1 MNRIPFLVVLLAGL
15 LETLLPAA
23 SAHAQLAPEIGYV
36 YPSGGQAGTTVEVKL
51 GGYDWTP
58 DMQLFLHDARVKLE
72 MSGPPTAVLVPE
84 PPYWFGAKGRGPA
97 WPLPREFTARLTIPA
112 DVPAGPVRFQVANAN
127 GPSPSAVFYVGTMP
141 EVVEQPARKTPQ
153 ALAALPVTV
162 NGQIRLIEEVD
173 QFEFVASKAGPLTVE
188 LVARQMGSPLHG
200 MLKVHDEQGKLVL
213 DLADTEGRD
222 LAATFVARAGAKYT
236 LSLHDLDFAGDRS
249 YVYRLTLW
257 PGPRVQAAYPAA
269 GRRGQTQKVEFF
281 GIGLATGA
289 DVLESVTREVPFPAG
304 NAASFDYMLDTPAG
318 AARPFKLL
326 ISDLAEQVAAA
337 GAKNPELPLPCAVT
351 GSLEARFGSQQFR
364 VSLKKGEKWQFTAQT
379 DAIRSPLD
387 LELTLTDG
395 AGKEV
400 ATDDDSPGTTEPL
413 LNFAAPADGP
423 YLLTLT
429 DRSGKSGT
437 RGANYRLLI
446 EPQREGFQLT
456 VPPQL
461 AVPLGTTAKLA
472 VKLLPQAGFKGAVA
486 VTIAGLPEGV
496 SVPANL
502 SIPEGK
508 TDLAIDLTS
517 LADAPAVAG
526 LATIT
531 ASAKIGEQTVTVAK
545 PVLLATT
552 LKPRVKITPEGLD
565 DVRKVQRGST
575 FLAPLF
581 IERLE
586 GYQGP
591 ITLEMTA
598 KQQRHRQGLA
608 SDEFV
613 VPPEAKKVEY
623 PIFIPEW
630 METTKTSR
638 MILNGVVQVPDPKGN
653 LRTLVQRM
661 ELRIGVLPQGA
672 LLKLA
677 QGGAADGGELSVTV
691 GGEVQIPITLF
702 RAPEFREAV
711 QVELVSTELPP
722 GAFTALP
729 VTVAAGASTGKLALR
744 VSADAKLKGEHSLL
758 LRASSKK
765 DGKWP
770 VVSEVRIGLAV
781 QPAP

>member
-1 MNRIPFLVVLLAGL
+1 MNRITRIVALVLASV
-15 LETLLPAA
+15 A
-23 SAHAQLAPEIGYV
+23 SAPLAQAQLAPEIGYV

-58 DMQLFLHDARVKLE
+58 DMQIFLHDPRVKLE

-97 WPLPREFTARLTIPA
+97 WPLSREFTARLTIAA
-112 DVPAGPVRFQVANAN
+112 DVPAGPVLFQVANAN
-127 GPSPSAVFYVGTMP
+127 GPSPAAVFFVGTTP
-141 EVVEQPARKTPQ
+141 EVVEEPARKTPQ
-153 ALAALPVTV
+153 VLPVLPVTV
-162 NGQIRLIEEVD
+162 NGQIRLIEEID
-173 QFEFVASKAGPLTVE
+173 QFEFVAPKAGPLTVE
-188 LVARQMGSPLHG
+188 LVTRQMGSPLHG
-200 MLKVHDEQGKLVL
+200 MLKIRDDQGKVVL

-222 LAATFVARAGAKYT
+222 LAATFIARAGAKYT

-249 YVYRLTLW
+249 YVYRLLLW
-257 PGPRVQAAYPAA
+257 PGPRVPAAYPAA
-269 GRRGQTQKVEFF
+269 GRRGQTQKVEFV
-281 GIGLATGA
+281 GLGLATGG
-289 DVLESVTREVPFPAG
+289 DLLETVTREVPFPAG
-304 NAASFDYMLDTPAG
+304 HEASFEYVLETPVG
-318 AARPFKLL
+318 AARPVKLL
-326 ISDLAEQVAAA
+326 ISDLAEQVAAP
-337 GAKNPELPLPCAVT
+337 GVKEPELQLPCAVT
-351 GSLEARFGSQQFR
+351 GALEARFGSQQFR
-364 VSLKKGEKWQFTAQT
+364 LALKKGEKWQFTAQT
-379 DAIRSPLD
+379 DALRSPLD
-387 LELTLTDG
+387 LDLTLTDP

-400 ATDDDSPGTTEPL
+400 AMDDDAPGTTEPSL
-413 LNFAAPADGP
+413 LFAATADGA
-423 YLLTLT
+423 YVLTLT
-429 DRSGKSGT
+429 DRSGKSGH

-456 VPPQL
+456 FPAQL
-461 AVPLGTTAKLA
+461 AVPLGSTTKLA
-472 VKLLPQAGFKGAVA
+472 LKILPQAGFKGAIA
-486 VTIAGLPEGV
+486 VTVAGLPEGV

-517 LADAPAVAG
+517 LADAPAVAA
-526 LATIT
+526 LATIS
-531 ASAKIGEQTVTVAK
+531 ASAKIGEQMVTVTK
-545 PVLLATT
+545 PVLLATI

-638 MILNGVVQVPDPKGN
+638 MILNGVVRVPDPKGN
-653 LRTLVQRM
+653 MRTLVQRM

-677 QGGAADGGELSVTV
+677 QAGAEGGELSVRV
-691 GGEVQIPITLF
+691 GDEVQIPITLF

-711 QVELVSTELPP
+711 QVELIT
-722 GAFTALP
+722 TDLP
-729 VTVAAGASTGKLALR
+729 VGGFIAPPLAVAADATTGKLTLR
-744 VSADAKLKGEHSLL
+744 VAADAKLTGDYTLL
-758 LRASSKK
+758 IRASSKK

-781 QPAP
+781 QSTP